1 MQDKP
6 GPFPPAACTTLC
18 NVLAKAGYAPE
29 FYDIDA
35 KRPTAKELSEYFRA
49 GQFDIVGISAVVS
62 TGYRYTKD
70 LADMIKNTSP
80 KTKIILGGNMA
91 AAYEVILRKCKID
104 VCVVG
109 EGEKVL
115 LNLVR
120 HLERYGDLDPARKEL
135 SEIKGIAFLGPDNA
149 CKFTGLEELIPGD
162 EVQEPDYEL
171 LDKFSGIGQYIF
183 DPMTRYD
190 FAYDERSRGPARRG
204 KKAAT
209 IFTSKGCVNRCTF
222 CHRWIK
228 GYRVIPVEKV
238 ISAMKHLMDKYNV
251 GFFCISDECFG
262 ESAQWLEEFIR
273 LVKPLDVLFQVGGVR
288 VSIIKNDP
296 TVIMRLKEAGLTAL
310 YFGMESGS
318 DKILRVMEKNANREE
333 NLSAAR
339 ICAEA
344 GVYTVIQLV
353 IGMPGENDKTIA
365 ETTEFVKSVSDSL
378 PYPSALSIN
387 YLQAL
392 PGTPCYE
399 LLRYHGF
406 LGKTVEDEEEYLLK
420 VSDINPDSRQYIN
433 VSEEPLSR
441 VKLWYRKIMESNR
454 IHWLKMHGWKRP
466 PFTQS
471 FRKRDLIMDR
481 AIDLFGERFWEMLI
495 FRNRLY
501 LYGVR
506 KAVLLTFGLADE
518 EDRSLFKVGSGS
530 LREILEEKKRIPHE
544 LKKS

>member
-1 MQDKP
+1 MDKP
-6 GPFPPAACTTLC
+6 GPFPPAACTSLC
-18 NVLAKAGYAPE
+18 NILIKAGYAPE

-35 KRPTAKELSEYFRA
+35 KRPTAEELSEYFRA

-70 LADMIKNTSP
+70 LADIIKKAGP

-91 AAYEVILRKCKID
+91 AAYEVILRKCQID

-120 HLERYGDLDPARKEL
+120 HLEKCGGLDPASKGL

-149 CKFTGLEELIPGD
+149 CKFTGHESLISSEEI
-162 EVQEPDYEL
+162 QEPDYGL
-171 LDKFSGIGQYIF
+171 LDRFSGIDQYIF

-190 FAYDERSRGPARRG
+190 FAYDERSRGPARSG

-222 CHRWIK
+222 CHRWIR

-296 TVIMRLKEAGLTAL
+296 TVIRRLKEAGLTAL

-333 NLSAAR
+333 NLVAAKA
-339 ICAEA
+339 CAES
-344 GVYTVIQLV
+344 GIYTVIQLV
-353 IGMPGENDKTIA
+353 VGMPGENEETIA
-365 ETTEFVKSVSDSL
+365 ETTEFVKSVSDCL
-378 PYPSALSIN
+378 PYPAALSIN
-387 YLQAL
+387 HLQAL

-399 LLRYHGF
+399 LLRSHGF
-406 LGKTVEDEEEYLLK
+406 LGKTVEDEERYLLNI
-420 VSDINPDSRQYIN
+420 SDINADSRQYIN
-433 VSEEPLSR
+433 VSEEPLPK
-441 VKLWYRKIMESNR
+441 VKIWYRKIMESNR
-454 IHWLKMHGWKRP
+454 THWLKKNGWKMP
-466 PFTQS
+466 PSVQG
-471 FRKRDLIMDR
+471 FRKHHLMMDR
-481 AIDLFGERFWEMLI
+481 AIDLLGEKFWEILI
-495 FRNRLY
+495 IKNRLR
-501 LYGVR
+501 LYGI
-506 KAVLLTFGLADE
+506 KKTVLITLGLAYE
-518 EDRSLFKVGSGS
+518 EDRSAFKVGSKS
-530 LREILEEKKRIPHE
+530 LREILEEKKRMPYE